1 MPHADFVHL
10 RVHTAYSLLEGAIH
24 VKHLARLCAEEKM
37 PAVAMT
43 DTANMFGA
51 LEFSEVLA
59 NSGVQPIIGITLPL
73 ENPLAQSSRF
83 GKKPAPDSLVLLAQ
97 NEVGYANL
105 MALVS
110 KAHLEGD
117 VNDTPHITFQNLMD
131 GDHTD
136 GLIAFTGGAHGPVGR
151 LLLDGQKDKAEEL
164 LKSLISLFP
173 GRLYVEIQRHGLKD
187 EAETE
192 KAFLDF
198 AFSHNLPLIATNQCY
213 FPDASMYEA
222 HDALLCIAGG
232 TYVETPDR
240 RRLTP
245 EHGFKSAREM
255 RALFSDLPEAVDNT
269 LVVAQ
274 RCAFMVPKVAPI
286 LPNFAA
292 DSEVPEQDLLHDMAS
307 SGLAGRLDAAVYQ
320 PGDSDA
326 QKAERAKP
334 YLERLDYE
342 LGIINEMGFPG
353 YFLIVADFIQWAKEH
368 GIPVGPGRGS
378 GAGSVVAWALRITD
392 LDPLRFSLLFERFL
406 NPERVSMPDFDVD
419 FCQDKREQVI
429 RYVQEKYG
437 FGQVAQIITF
447 GKLQARAVLRDV
459 GRVMQQPYPVTDRL
473 CKLIPNNP
481 ADPKTLEQALN
492 EEPRLREARR
502 DDPLTAT
509 VIDHAL
515 KLEGL
520 YRHASTHA
528 AGVVIGDRPLEKLV
542 PLYRDPRSPMPVT
555 QFNMKWVEKAG
566 LVKFDFLGLKTLTVL
581 DYAVDYIA
589 ERGIKVDLESLPFD
603 DPKTFELLSSG
614 NTAGV
619 FQLESTGMRSMLKG
633 LKPDKFEDIIA
644 IVALYRPGPMENIPT
659 YISRKHGR
667 EEVHYPHDMI
677 AHILE
682 ETYGIAIYQEQ
693 VMQIAQVM
701 AGYSLGEADL
711 LRRAMGK
718 KQADEMDRQRT
729 RFVEGAT
736 KNGVESKQADEIFDL
751 LAKFAG
757 YGFNKSHA
765 AAYALVA
772 YQTAYLKANYPVE
785 FMAASMSL
793 DMNNTDKLG
802 MFKKELVKMDIP
814 LLLPDVNSSG
824 VSFKVEKAPAI
835 EAEVDGSTP
844 QQPDDPRA
852 GLAVRYA
859 LAAIKGVGGKAMEQ
873 LVEERESNG
882 PFTDLFDMAERLD
895 PSLINKRQLEQLASA
910 GAFDQLDQNRAR
922 AASAAELLTRHSHMA
937 AETRNSQQTSLFAG
951 DIDTGMNQRPP
962 LPTVEP
968 WNDAELLKREL
979 SAVGFYLSAH
989 PLDGYATILRRFDV
1003 KSAADVTSSTDYVGR
1018 SVKMAG
1024 AIEGYGERRSRVKNR
1039 PFGVLNLSDASGGF
1053 EVMVFEDDLENARLL
1068 VEKRGPIVLDVEVR
1082 QRPDDDAVRLSA
1094 KGMMSLETM
1103 AAQSDTGLEIHLN
1116 EARALKNIASQLDR
1130 FKGGRGKVRLI
1141 LQLAN
1146 GNQAL
1151 VDLDGHYRVAPAL
1164 TGAIQSFNGV
1174 VEVVEA

>member
-24 VKHLARLCAEEKM
+24 IKDLARLCAEEKM

-51 LEFSEVLA
+51 LEFSETIA
-59 NSGVQPIIGITLPL
+59 MSGVQPIIGVTLPL
-73 ENPLAQSSRF
+73 ENPFAQKSRF

-97 NEVGYANL
+97 NATGYANL

-110 KAHLEGD
+110 KAHLESD
-117 VNDTPHITFQNLMD
+117 VDDPPHITFQNLIESN
-131 GDHTD
+131 HTD

-151 LLLDGQKDKAEEL
+151 LLLDGQEDKAEDL
-164 LKSLISLFP
+164 LENLASLFP
-173 GRLYVEIQRHGLKD
+173 GRLYVELQRHGLKD
-187 EAETE
+187 EVETE
-192 KAFLDF
+192 KSFLDL
-198 AFSHNLPLIATNQCY
+198 AFKHDLPLIATNQCY

-222 HDALLCIAGG
+222 HDALLCIAEG
-232 TYVETPDR
+232 TYVESSDR

-245 EHGFKSAREM
+245 EHGFKSGREM
-255 RALFSDLPEAVDNT
+255 RALFSDIPEAVNNT
-269 LVVAQ
+269 LIVAQ
-274 RCAFMVPKVAPI
+274 RCAFMVPRVAPI

-292 DSEVPEQDLLHDMAS
+292 SSDIPEKDLLRDMAVR
-307 SGLAGRLDAAVYQ
+307 GLDDRLEAAVYQ
-320 PGDSDA
+320 PGDDA
-326 QKAERAKP
+326 ARKAERATAYK
-334 YLERLDYE
+334 ERLDYE
-342 LGIINEMGFPG
+342 LEIINEMGFPG

-378 GAGSVVAWALRITD
+378 GAGSVVAWALQITD

-419 FCQDKREQVI
+419 FCQDKREKVI

-492 EEPRLREARR
+492 EEPRLRDARR

-509 VIDHAL
+509 VIDYAL

-581 DYAVDYIA
+581 DYAVQYIA
-589 ERGIKVDLESLPFD
+589 ERGIRVDLASLPLD
-603 DPKTFELLSSG
+603 DPKTFDLLSSG

-659 YISRKHGR
+659 YISRKHKR
-667 EEVHYPHDMI
+667 EEVHYPHEMI

-718 KQADEMDRQRT
+718 KQVDEMDHQRT
-729 RFVEGAT
+729 RFVEGAA
-736 KNGVESKQADEIFDL
+736 KNGVDTGQANEIFDL

-802 MFKKELVKMDIP
+802 MFKKELARMEIP
-814 LLLPDVNSSG
+814 LLLPDVNASG
-824 VSFKVEKAPAI
+824 VAFKVEKAPSSDADKD
-835 EAEVDGSTP
+835 ENAA

-873 LVEERESNG
+873 LVKECETNG
-882 PFTDLFDMAERLD
+882 PFKDLFDMAERLD
-895 PSLINKRQLEQLASA
+895 PSLINRRQLEQLAAA
-910 GAFDQLDQNRAR
+910 GAFDRLDPNRAR
-922 AASAAELLTRHSHMA
+922 AAAAAEILIRHSHMA
-937 AETRNSQQTSLFAG
+937 ADVRNSQQTSLFVG
-951 DIDTGMNQRPP
+951 DGDTGMNQRPP
-962 LPTVEP
+962 LPVVEP
-968 WNDAELLKREL
+968 WNDAELLKHEL

-989 PLDGYATILRRFDV
+989 PLDGYTTILHRFDV
-1003 KSAADVTSSTDYVGR
+1003 IPAADVTLGTDYAGR
-1018 SVKMAG
+1018 TVKMAG
-1024 AIEGYGERRSRVKNR
+1024 AIEGYSERRSRVKNR
-1039 PFGVLNLSDASGGF
+1039 PFGVFALSDTSGGF

-1068 VEKRGPIVLDVEVR
+1068 AEKRGPIVLDVEVR
-1082 QRPDDDAVRLSA
+1082 KRPDDDTVRLSA
-1094 KGMMSLETM
+1094 KGMISLETM
-1103 AAQSDTGLEIHLN
+1103 AAQSETGLKIHIN
-1116 EARALKNIASQLDR
+1116 EAQALKNISDQLSR
-1130 FKGGRGKVRLI
+1130 FKGGRGKVKLVV
-1141 LQLAN
+1141 QLTN
-1146 GNQAL
+1146 GNQAEI
-1151 VDLDGHYRVAPAL
+1151 DLAGHYRVAPAL
-1164 TGAIQSFNGV
+1164 TGAIRSFHGV
-1174 VEVVEA
+1174 VDVVET